1 MNIVPLFMFALLR
14 NKLKGF
20 PPAGQTLF
28 HCKLL
33 TRSHNIIQANLQLG
47 GFLLLASEPVLF
59 CDYIFFVCF

>member
-1 MNIVPLFMFALLR
+1 MNIVLFVFALLR
-14 NKLKGF
+14 DKLKGF

-28 HCKLL
+28 PCKLP
-33 TRSHNIIQANLQLG
+33 TRSHHIIQANLQLG